1 MEFESAGPKA
11 EAYKRKQDEMRQK
24 LSAMEDEVM
33 KVVAA
38 IFESGGDS
46 RWIAIGRTDI
56 EKGFMALKRGIYDG
70 KRVGDP

>member
-11 EAYKRKQDEMRQK
+11 EEYKRTQDKMREK
-24 LSAMEDEVM
+24 LSAMEDEII
-33 KVVAA
+33 KVIGA

-46 RWIAIGRTDI
+46 RWVAIGRTNI
-56 EKGFMALKRGIYDG
+56 EQGFMALKRGIYDG